1 MPEDGW
7 VTRPLHEVVTL
18 HEPELAMHDPDDD
31 IATVGIRWYGM
42 GLFAKPAKRSDIKAR
57 PTTRSSPAL
66 SSTAGSSP
74 GNSRSPWSPAISPT
88 S

>member
-42 GLFAKPAKRSDIKAR
+42 GLFAKPAKRSDIKGE
-57 PTTRSSPAL
+57 TYYTL
-66 SSTAGSSP
+66 KP
-74 GNSRSPWSPAISPT
+74 GT
-88 S
+88 L